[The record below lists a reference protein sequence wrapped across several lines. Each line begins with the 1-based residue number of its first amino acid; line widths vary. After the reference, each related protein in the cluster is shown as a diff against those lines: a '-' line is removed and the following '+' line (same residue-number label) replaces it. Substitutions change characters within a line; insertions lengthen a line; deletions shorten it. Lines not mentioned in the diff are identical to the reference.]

1 MSKLRIGIVDDHALL
16 RSGIIAMVEY
26 NEGVEV
32 VFEADNGLTAI
43 ELFDEYLPD
52 ILVMDVTMPQMGG
65 IEAAQHIMSRHPDA
79 KILLMTQH
87 EEPQFIEAML
97 EADIAGCIGKRA
109 AGTEFVSALKAVERG
124 EFYLHPAIARQVAQ
138 NTRKRFVQP
147 AETLTMRERE
157 VLELIVQGYTNG
169 QIATELT
176 LSIKTVE
183 WHRSNLMAKLDVHS
197 VAELVRYALDNNL
210 IGGNAANGSNKPI
223 DRL

>member
-16 RSGIIAMVEY
+16 RSGLIAMVEY
-26 NEGVEV
+26 DEGIEV
-32 VFEADNGLTAI
+32 VFEADNGLTAVS
-43 ELFDEYLPD
+43 LYDEHRPD

-65 IEAAQHIMSRHPDA
+65 IEAARLIMANHPDA

-97 EADIAGCIGKRA
+97 EVDIAGCIGKRA

-124 EFYLHPAIARQVAQ
+124 EFYLHPAIARQVAR
-138 NTRKRFVQP
+138 NTHKRFVQP
-147 AETLTMRERE
+147 ADTLTQRERE
-157 VLELIVQGYTNG
+157 VLAYIVKGYTNG
-169 QIATELT
+169 QIATALT

-183 WHRSNLMAKLDVHS
+183 WHRANLMAKLDVHS
-197 VAELVRYALDNNL
+197 VAELVRYALDYDL
-210 IGGNAANGSNKPI
+210 VGASSDGPRKPI